1 MMHYLV
7 TTSSNTE
14 NMLGVQFMCSFFSN
28 CSKTTVT
35 LFHIC
40 RHDSTDS
47 CHALTDMWEKQD
59 DDVTGQLTNYPRR

>member
-1 MMHYLV
+1 MMHYL
-7 TTSSNTE
+7 
-14 NMLGVQFMCSFFSN
+14 SN